1 LLFLILQD
9 LFSELGKK
17 KETIDDE
24 GSVCTHSTQSTRRSN
39 STRSI
44 TTNSSIDNSVGE
56 VEIGNPHIDAV
67 PVDTPVHAQVQE
79 TEGVDEGSTPTD
91 NEEIELCHNGIWQKS
106 AKSVLNMNKKERMI
120 ELIKRVCGKRI
131 DKVYGNK
138 PLFYLFLK
146 TCAMN
151 VVFKTKW
158 NANSTIKN
166 YYEYVT
172 VQDEAFAFLVLEN
185 NGNRYLDMLNTKK
198 KRFVSS

>member
-1 LLFLILQD
+1 
-9 LFSELGKK
+9 
-17 KETIDDE
+17 
-24 GSVCTHSTQSTRRSN
+24 
-39 STRSI
+39 
-44 TTNSSIDNSVGE
+44 
-56 VEIGNPHIDAV
+56 
-67 PVDTPVHAQVQE
+67 
-79 TEGVDEGSTPTD
+79 
-91 NEEIELCHNGIWQKS
+91 
-106 AKSVLNMNKKERMI
+106 MNKKERMI

-198 KRFVSS
+198 KKKICVLLSIQLLMELIKVVERDGLQMEKLDTQSWLRKLKNGGIQRHQK